1 MRKKLLALF
10 FSITVFTSAPAFA
23 QEGDNFDPRTPV
35 SDKWALVVGISKFDR
50 SSLNLKYAA
59 KDAEDFKDFLIN
71 KCHFAPDHILSLI
84 NERATRN
91 NILEVLGDSWLPR
104 VAIES
109 DLVVIFFSSHGSPSD
124 MDVAGVN
131 YLVTYD
137 TNPEKLFTTGIS
149 IQNLANTIRER
160 VKAKRVLII
169 LDACHSGGA
178 SSSKGLYRT
187 GNVDALQIAQGT
199 GHAVI
204 CSSTK
209 SESSWESKNYQNGI
223 FTHTLIES
231 FQTNGSHT
239 KLSEAFNKLKTGVQ
253 AQVAAERGVSQT
265 PVLEASKWNGD
276 ELVLALSPAS
286 PRAVPQNI
294 LDGLRSLD
302 TQTDTTSSNSGNNQ
316 SNKINPASKPNSIP
330 DISGDFLG
338 SNGLKY
344 TYWQKERKCG
354 WNMPQFGVKG
364 ECTISPD
371 GKTLYSTWTG
381 FISGKS
387 TASLECDETNRV
399 IKITAEDGTT
409 LDRLNR

>member
-1 MRKKLLALF
+1 MKKLILTF
-10 FSITVFTSAPAFA
+10 FILIASQGLLPARS
-23 QEGDNFDPRTPV
+23 QDNDNFDPRTPV

-59 KDAEDFKDFLIN
+59 KDAEDFKEFLVN
-71 KCHFAPDHILSLI
+71 KCHFASDHILSLV
-84 NERATRN
+84 NEQATRD
-91 NILEVLGDSWLPR
+91 NIMESLGDSWLPR

-109 DLVVIFFSSHGSPSD
+109 DLVVIYFSSHGSPSD

-131 YLVTYD
+131 YLVAHD
-137 TNPEKLFTTGIS
+137 TNPDKLFTTGIS
-149 IQNLANTIRER
+149 IQNLAETIKQR
-160 VKAKRVLII
+160 VRAKRVLII

-178 SSSKGLYRT
+178 SASKGLIRT
-187 GNVDALQIAQGT
+187 ANVDAAQIAQGT

-204 CSSTK
+204 CSSAK
-209 SESSWESKNYQNGI
+209 SESSWESKNYKNGI

-231 FQTNGSHT
+231 FQTNGSDT
-239 KLSEAFNKLKTGVQ
+239 KLSEAFSKLKTGVQ

-265 PVLEASKWNGD
+265 PVLESSKWKGD
-276 ELVLALSPAS
+276 ELVLAINPIS
-286 PRAVPQNI
+286 PRPVPQQI
-294 LDGLRSLD
+294 LDGLKSLE
-302 TQTDTTSSNSGNNQ
+302 QKAVLTDNNSNNDSSNKSKIAQ
-316 SNKINPASKPNSIP
+316 SPNTIP

-364 ECTISPD
+364 ECNISSD

-387 TASLECDETNRV
+387 TASLECNENGRV
-399 IKITAEDGTT
+399 IKIIADDGTT
-409 LDRLNR
+409 LDRLTR